1 MITADPIDKLVSSS
15 DYQSTAEH
23 LSLSQGFGHSQHSQ
37 GKLHKL
43 IRHKLINQKLT
54 IICHFVNS
62 THTHVC
68 ACMFLF
74 CSNNVAASNY
84 CLLHEVDVL
93 CEWDASTLHLE

>member
-43 IRHKLINQKLT
+43 IYTAQINKSKTHNHLSFCEFHSYT
-54 IICHFVNS
+54 CMCLYVFV
-62 THTHVC
+62 
-68 ACMFLF
+68 L
-74 CSNNVAASNY
+74 
-84 CLLHEVDVL
+84 
-93 CEWDASTLHLE
+93 

>member
-43 IRHKLINQKLT
+43 IYTAQINKSKLT

-74 CSNNVAASNY
+74 YSNNIAASNY
-84 CLLHEVDVL
+84 YLLHEVDVL
-93 CEWDASTLHLE
+93 CEWDASTLH